1 MAAEYDKDK
10 NILKIYFNPSTIE
23 TIDAAMLRYIQNLN
37 LSADTNKGW
46 SSVPVIWAG
55 SERGFQ
61 SKRDIEIR
69 DERGMLKYPLITV
82 MRKSIDKNL
91 AKRAAFHG
99 NVPEVSDEQ
108 GGSLSTHR
116 VIHQEK
122 TKNFARNAAFN
133 LTGDPN
139 RRMINNKIVYR
150 TVSAPMPVNV
160 IVNYDIMIR
169 TEYLQQMYDLMIP
182 FITKPGTVN
191 AIMIHDEDHRYEA
204 FIGSNINQT
213 SNITNYGAEERR
225 FDTTIPIQVV
235 GYLIGEGKN
244 RERPYY
250 AIRENAVEVKIP
262 RERISL
268 SEVPEHEYGKY
279 YGLTGAPSGFSS
291 RRSPISRLLSNV
303 PAIGAGGAG
312 GGGGLGGDIDVSDF
326 LRVGNPNIVTKD
338 QLEQAIENLN
348 IVQNITN
355 NTINSVFA
363 FREILK
369 DSGNLPPADGV
380 SLSTDNKIKLN
391 SETVFKNRILQAPG
405 LGHEYTIVNNQTIVF
420 NNPLDIL
427 DDVYITYLKED

>member
-1 MAAEYDKDK
+1 MAAEYDKAR
-10 NILKIYFNPSTIE
+10 NMLKIYFNPSTIE
-23 TIDAAMLRYIQNLN
+23 TIDAAMLRYIQQLN
-37 LSADTNKGW
+37 LSANTNKGW
-46 SSVPVIWAG
+46 KPVPVIWAG

-82 MRKSIDKNL
+82 MRKNIDKNL

-99 NVPEVSDEQ
+99 NVPEASDEQ

-122 TKNFARNAAFN
+122 SKNFARNSAFN

-139 RRMINNKIVYR
+139 RRIINNKVVYK
-150 TVSAPMPVNV
+150 TISAPMPVNV

-169 TEYLQQMYDLMIP
+169 TEYQQQMNDLMIP

-191 AIMIHDEDHRYEA
+191 AIMIHEDDHRYEA
-204 FIGSNINQT
+204 FIGSSINQA
-213 SNITNYGAEERR
+213 SNIANYGAEERR
-225 FDTTIPIQVV
+225 FDVTIPIQVV

-244 RERPYY
+244 REKPYY
-250 AIRENAVEVKIP
+250 AVRENAVEVKIP

-279 YGLTGAPSGFSS
+279 YGLSGAPSGF
-291 RRSPISRLLSNV
+291 RLRDLPISRLLSNV
-303 PAIGAGGAG
+303 PAIGAGGSG
-312 GGGGLGGDIDVSDF
+312 SGSGGDIDVSDF
-326 LRVGNPNIVTKD
+326 LRVGDSNIVTKD
-338 QLEQAIENLN
+338 ELEAAIQNLN
-348 IVQNITN
+348 IIQNITN

-363 FREILK
+363 FRETLK
-369 DSGNLPPADGV
+369 DTGVEPPPDGV
-380 SLSTDNKIKLN
+380 SLNTDHRIKLN

-405 LGHEYTIVNNQTIVF
+405 LGHEYTVQNNGQTIVF
-420 NNPLDIL
+420 NEPLDL
-427 DDVYITYLKED
+427 MDDVYITYLKED